1 MSNYW
6 EYRDVKVLI
15 AERLMTMDGWKVYG
29 YYADNSD
36 PMTDYFDPACW
47 EGIAEKNGYVLC
59 VDVFG
64 ASEPK
69 EIREYN

>member
-29 YYADNSD
+29 YHADNSD
-36 PMTDYFDPACW
+36 AIESICSFRH
-47 EGIAEKNGYVLC
+47 
-59 VDVFG
+59 FG
-64 ASEPK
+64 
-69 EIREYN
+69 